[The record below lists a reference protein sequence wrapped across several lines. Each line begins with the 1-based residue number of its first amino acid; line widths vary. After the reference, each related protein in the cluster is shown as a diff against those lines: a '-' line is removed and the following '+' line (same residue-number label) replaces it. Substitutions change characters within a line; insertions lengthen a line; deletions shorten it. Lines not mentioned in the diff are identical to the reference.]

1 MISEPPTSPETE
13 TANILDMGDGKMLG
27 QCPSGE
33 KIWLTGPAVP
43 GDEVSFLRKGKG
55 GAVLRI
61 LREAPDRIPAP
72 CPHFAQCPGC
82 NLQPLPYERQ
92 CELKASK
99 IVETLRR
106 IGGIKEYDWRG
117 LTPSAEA
124 HGTRNKLD
132 LQVQGTQFGYTN
144 GWELI
149 PIEDCMLGN
158 DAIREVL
165 AGIRALLTADH
176 GIHRMMIRSDT
187 RRDKIMVLVRGD
199 PVTPALTEYCANHPR
214 ITGLAQ
220 QPEKTAAWRQLYGE
234 PTLEM
239 HLADISH
246 EIHWDQFFQVHE
258 QQAECLV
265 RTAMAWLAEKPVQN
279 VLDLFCGVGAFTLP
293 AARLADQ
300 VLGVDSFPG
309 QGPFL
314 RGDLSKG
321 LPDDIR
327 LHRSRWDV
335 VIMDPPRAG
344 MEKKLCKQIR
354 DKLKPER
361 ILYVSCDPATLAR
374 DLSRFCSGEVYR
386 VERVQGFDLFP
397 QTTHV
402 ETLALLSRN

>member
-1 MISEPPTSPETE
+1 MTSDSQPASESE
-13 TANILDMGDGKMLG
+13 TATILDMGDGKMLG

-43 GDEVSFLRKGKG
+43 GDHVAFLRKGKG

-61 LREAPDRIPAP
+61 LRETTGRIPAP
-72 CPHFAQCPGC
+72 CPHFEQCPGC

-117 LTPSAEA
+117 LAPSEEA
-124 HGTRNKLD
+124 YGTRNKLD
-132 LQVQGTQFGYTN
+132 VQVQGRQIGYTN

-149 PIEDCMLGN
+149 PIEDCLLGN

-165 AGIRALLTADH
+165 AGIKPLLTADH

-187 RRDKIMVLVRGD
+187 RRDKILVLVRG
-199 PVTPALTEYCANHPR
+199 TPAPPDLAEFCTRHPR

-220 QPEKTAAWRQLYGE
+220 QAEKSAPWQQLYGD
-234 PTLEM
+234 PRLEM
-239 HLADISH
+239 HLAECRH
-246 EIHWDQFFQVHE
+246 EIHLDQFFQVHE
-258 QQAECLV
+258 RQAEKLIRV
-265 RTAMAWLAEKPVQN
+265 AMDWLAEKPVQN

-293 AARLADQ
+293 AARLAEQ
-300 VLGVDSFPG
+300 VLGVDTFPG

-327 LHRSRWDV
+327 LHRVRWDAV
-335 VIMDPPRAG
+335 MMDPPRAG
-344 MEKKLCKQIR
+344 MDKKLCKQLR
-354 DKLKPER
+354 DKVKPER
-361 ILYVSCDPATLAR
+361 MLYISCDPATLAR
-374 DLSRFCSGEVYR
+374 DLARFCSGAVYR
-386 VERVQGFDLFP
+386 VDRVQGFDLFP